1 MISITRFSILN
12 DIIVENH
19 NQCKYC
25 KIMNTNN
32 DINDNKENTKNS
44 SYSNSNNNEDSLTE
58 TISILADMTR
68 ESVERS
74 QLYFDITN

>member
-1 MISITRFSILN
+1 
-12 DIIVENH
+12 
-19 NQCKYC
+19 
-25 KIMNTNN
+25 MNTNN